1 MLFRSKK
8 IEISFNEEID
18 GYIIQLPDFVELD
31 MLKNA
36 KFQLEKLLLESQ
48 RRTKFSVLLDTG
60 AHEFESIECL
70 KYLRGLLSI
79 KPLVENCRIFA
90 SVAPES
96 HVKAEFKSDKE
107 AVFNEHSLAYAW
119 LKNSHTYNAGNDKA

>member
-1 MLFRSKK
+1 MNKN
-8 IEISFNEEID
+8 IEINFNEEID
-18 GYIIQLPDFVELD
+18 GYIIQLPNFVELD

-36 KFQLEKLLLESQ
+36 KFRLEKLLLESP
-48 RRTKFSVLLDTG
+48 RRTKFSILLDTG

-70 KYLRGLLSI
+70 KYLRALLSI

-96 HVKAEFKSDKE
+96 HVNAEFKSDTE
-107 AVFNEHSLAYAW
+107 ATFNEHLLAYTW
-119 LKNSHTYNAGNDKA
+119 LKNSHAYNSGSGKT

>member
-1 MLFRSKK
+1 MIRD
-8 IEISFNEEID
+8 IEISFNEEIN

-36 KFQLEKLLLESQ
+36 KFRLEKLLLESP
-48 RRTKFSVLLDTG
+48 RKTSFSVLLDTG

-79 KPLVENCRIFA
+79 KPLVDNCRIFA

-96 HVKAEFKSDKE
+96 YSQAEFKSGTE
-107 AVFNEHSLAYAW
+107 ASFNEYSLAYSW
-119 LKNSHTYNAGNDKA
+119 LKNSHASNADNGVA